1 MSEIRQ
7 ACPSS
12 VAPDYLSPMQINE
25 IRTTLE
31 TMQTQVPTMKEN
43 LQKYE
48 EFVAKKN
55 ADIMDEFYVVELK
68 NRTRREN
75 LTNETTHATKIDNK
89 GKAEPLQFNGESPP
103 WYESRGDILKTF
115 KTKNNKRRTCYMC
128 SKANTQGICIECAAT
143 EAGSASKRCAQ
154 FGPTKDRKKADEHI
168 LAHRERAMGIERPLS
183 DRALAKMYNEKLP
196 GSRGIWQGATGPQAA
211 QAQVETAQM

>member
-1 MSEIRQ
+1 MRKISLKNI
-7 ACPSS
+7 
-12 VAPDYLSPMQINE
+12 LKK
-25 IRTTLE
+25 T
-31 TMQTQVPTMKEN
+31 
-43 LQKYE
+43 
-48 EFVAKKN
+48 FKKN
-55 ADIMDEFYVVELK
+55 TSKKKIKKVVK
-68 NRTRREN
+68 KKT
-75 LTNETTHATKIDNK
+75 TKIKKVLSKKDSK
-89 GKAEPLQFNGESPP
+89 
-103 WYESRGDILKTF
+103 IKTF

-183 DRALAKMYNEKLP
+183 DRALANMYNEKLP